1 MECSRIAGYLLEIS
15 LYNSRFLCVIFFSV
29 VLVLHSTVH
38 LLASAWPLFVPWVVV
53 FCQPQ
58 ALKLLEISSL
68 VFCLYPCR
76 APRPTNSF
84 KSVYLLL
91 PTASNKENDLS
102 SIILIP
108 DLWTEV
114 KPSVVSISMLSI
126 NCVWAGYL
134 KVKHHKA
141 RFNGNLLLY
150 KWKYPFHI
158 SLSIYVG
165 S

>member
-1 MECSRIAGYLLEIS
+1 MCDLFSALLLFSILQSIYSQELGPHLFLEW
-15 LYNSRFLCVIFFSV
+15 LYSASHRHINSFRSVLSFSV
-29 VLVLHSTVH
+29 CIPAGH
-38 LLASAWPLFVPWVVV
+38 L
-53 FCQPQ
+53 
-58 ALKLLEISSL
+58 
-68 VFCLYPCR
+68 
-76 APRPTNSF
+76 RPDSF

-91 PTASNKENDLS
+91 PTVSNKENDLS

-108 DLWTEV
+108 DLQTEV
-114 KPSVVSISMLSI
+114 KPSVVSISILSI